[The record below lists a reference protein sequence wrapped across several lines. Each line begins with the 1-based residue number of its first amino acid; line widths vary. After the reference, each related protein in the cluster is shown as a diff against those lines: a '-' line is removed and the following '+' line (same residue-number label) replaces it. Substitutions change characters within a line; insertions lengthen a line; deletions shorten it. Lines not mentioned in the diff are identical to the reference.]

1 MNALLIIFWGVVLL
15 SVVVFVHEG
24 GHYLAARAF
33 GVRVSEFMIGLPG
46 PSVGF
51 VRGGTR
57 FGLTAIPLGGYAR
70 IAGMETTPEDPLLAD
85 ALAYVYR
92 HGQTTVADLA
102 FGMGI
107 DEDHAESLIYMLSS
121 WASIT
126 TPKGRF
132 ADDVYLA
139 PEREGFAKGEPRAVP
154 DPRALLD
161 SERAGTYHGLP
172 YWKRLVCLFAGPFAN
187 LVLAVILAVILLSAH
202 GVYQASTTLGD
213 VVEGSPAAEA
223 GLQAGDT
230 VLSIDG
236 TETPT
241 WDTLSAAIAQHAVG
255 DTVSIRYERD
265 GEVGEV
271 DCALYD
277 NSGHP
282 ALGIY
287 AGMELVH
294 LGVGESLRE
303 SGGYIVQ
310 VVKAVG
316 NLFNPATAKQT
327 LDNSTSVIGIAY
339 ETKAAAD
346 QGLLSLL
353 SIAIAI
359 SASLGIMNLIPIP
372 PLDGGKILIET
383 IQKVV
388 RRDLPERVN
397 TYLSLAGVAFVMVL
411 FVYLTF
417 QDIGRYVLGG

>member
-15 SVVVFVHEG
+15 SIVVFIHEG

-70 IAGMETTPEDPLLAD
+70 IAGMETAPEDPLLAD
-85 ALAYVYR
+85 ALAYVHR
-92 HGQTTVADLA
+92 HGQTTVSDLA

-107 DEDHAESLIYMLSS
+107 DEDRAESLVYMLSS

-132 ADDVYLA
+132 SDDVYLA
-139 PEREGFAKGEPRAVP
+139 PAREGFAKGEPRAVA
-154 DPRALLD
+154 DPGALLD
-161 SERAGTYHGLP
+161 SEREGTYHGLP
-172 YWKRLVCLFAGPFAN
+172 YWKRLVCLFAGPLAN
-187 LVLAVILAVILLSAH
+187 LVFAIIIAVILLSAH

-213 VVEGSPAAEA
+213 VVADSPAAAA

-230 VLSIDG
+230 ILSIDG
-236 TETPT
+236 TQTPT
-241 WDTLSAAIAQHAVG
+241 WEDLSSVIAEHEVG
-255 DTVSIRYERD
+255 DTVSVSYARGD
-265 GEVGEV
+265 GVGEV
-271 DCALYD
+271 ECTLYD
-277 NSGHP
+277 SSGHP

-287 AGMELVH
+287 AGKELVH

-303 SGGYIVQ
+303 SGNYIVQ
-310 VVKAVG
+310 VVQAVG
-316 NLFNPATAKQT
+316 KLFNPATARQT

-359 SASLGIMNLIPIP
+359 SASLGIMNLLPIP
-372 PLDGGKILIET
+372 PLDGGKIVIET

-388 RRDLPERVN
+388 RRDLPDRVN
-397 TYLSLAGVAFVMVL
+397 TYLSLAGVTLVVVL